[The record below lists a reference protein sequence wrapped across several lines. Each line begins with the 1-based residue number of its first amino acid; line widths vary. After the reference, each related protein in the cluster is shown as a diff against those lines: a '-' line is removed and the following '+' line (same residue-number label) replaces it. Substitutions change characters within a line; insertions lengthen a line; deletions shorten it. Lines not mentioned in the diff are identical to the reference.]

1 LRIVKAYLEIERLRL
16 GEKLRVEIEVEPDAL
31 RVAIPI
37 LSIQPLIENAVKH
50 GISPKPS
57 GGLIQLGVRLEEN
70 GALRITVRDTGPGFP
85 SRSSAKSG
93 VGLDNVIRRL
103 QLCYG
108 FEAKLEIQSSDQ
120 GSAVSF
126 LIPNA
131 LGAAAREVEAT
142 AP

>member
-1 LRIVKAYLEIERLRL
+1 
-16 GEKLRVEIEVEPDAL
+16 EPDAL

-50 GISPKPS
+50 GILPKP
-57 GGLIQLGVRLEEN
+57 GGGVIRLARRLEEN
-70 GALRITVRDTGPGFP
+70 GALRIVVRDPGPGFP
-85 SRSSAKSG
+85 SRSGARSG

-108 FEAKLEIQSSDQ
+108 FETQLDIQSNEH

-126 LIPNA
+126 
-131 LGAAAREVEAT
+131 
-142 AP
+142 